1 MLLTEADR
9 ILKSIYLR
17 LVEDALNDKPLPTAE
32 EIVMETIE
40 QISKQ

>member
-17 LVEDALNDKPLPTAE
+17 LVEDVLNDKPLPTVE
-32 EIVMETIE
+32 ELAMETIE
-40 QISKQ
+40 QISER

>member
-1 MLLTEADR
+1 MFLIEADK

-17 LVEDALNDKPLPTAE
+17 LVEDILNDKPLPTAE
-32 EIVMETIE
+32 EITMETIE

>member
-1 MLLTEADR
+1 MLLTEVDK

-17 LVEDALNDKPLPTAE
+17 FVEDVLNDKPLPTAE
-32 EIVMETIE
+32 EITMETIE